1 MSIYLSIP
9 SVELSVLRILI
20 ILLILNVRTAITKYH
35 RLGVFNN
42 RNLFSH
48 SSEGYK
54 SKVKV
59 SVSVGSSET
68 SHVRLSVATF
78 YLCPRVFFPWPVT
91 SMS

>member
-1 MSIYLSIP
+1 M
-9 SVELSVLRILI
+9 ELSVLSILI

-68 SHVRLSVATF
+68 SLVRLSVATL
-78 YLCPRVFFPWPVT
+78 YLCPCVFFPWPVT

>member
-9 SVELSVLRILI
+9 SVELSILRILV
-20 ILLILNVRTAITKYH
+20 ILLILNARTASTKYH
-35 RLGVFNN
+35 RLNVVNN

-68 SHVRLSVATF
+68 PLVRLSSVSSYVLSLAYDF
-78 YLCPRVFFPWPVT
+78 HVLI
-91 SMS
+91 SSS